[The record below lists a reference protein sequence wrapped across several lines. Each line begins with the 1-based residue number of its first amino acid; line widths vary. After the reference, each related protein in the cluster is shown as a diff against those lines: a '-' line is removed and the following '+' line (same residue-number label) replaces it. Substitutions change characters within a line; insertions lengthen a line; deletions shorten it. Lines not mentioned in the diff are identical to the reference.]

1 MFRISKG
8 PKKVTSRVKEK
19 VKNEVIRYLQGKDIC
34 SLATLRRD
42 GYPQANVVNYV
53 NDGLT
58 FYIATY
64 ATASKV
70 DNIRFSSKVS
80 ITVGEKSSDINQ
92 TKGVSL
98 AGEAFVLTEKRQ
110 IQRARRLLLK
120 KITYVS
126 KFPPEELAWIKVNP
140 RVIYFVDYSKGIG
153 HQDIIEMSKGVKR

>member
-1 MFRISKG
+1 MLRISKG
-8 PKKVTSRVKEK
+8 PKKVTSRIKEK
-19 VKNEVIRYLQGKDIC
+19 VKNEVIRYLRGKDIC
-34 SLATLRRD
+34 SLDTLRRD

-58 FYIATY
+58 FCIASY

-80 ITVGEKSSDINQ
+80 ITVGEKSGDINQ
-92 TKGVSL
+92 TKGVSM

-110 IQRARRLLLK
+110 IQRARKLLLK
-120 KITYVS
+120 K
-126 KFPPEELAWIKVNP
+126 FPYISDLSSEELAWIKVNP

-153 HQDIIEMSKGVKR
+153 HQDIIEISKEVKR